1 MTFNEVLGLVVAL
14 ENLGFK
20 VTEEGFSY
28 KAGSRVWHVYV
39 DVNMSDDWS
48 KAYVSYDKYMCDGD
62 ENEIYSKVS
71 YTLPVERLV
80 DVLTYEFD
88 FTPHKKEHYRKIAE
102 IQAKKGL

>member
-1 MTFNEVLGLVVAL
+1 MTFNDILGLVIAL
-14 ENLGFK
+14 EDLGFD
-20 VTEEGFSY
+20 VTETGFSY
-28 KAGSRVWHVYV
+28 KAGFRTWHVYV
-39 DVNMSDDWS
+39 DIKMSDDWS

>member
-28 KAGSRVWHVYV
+28 KAGSRVWHVYM